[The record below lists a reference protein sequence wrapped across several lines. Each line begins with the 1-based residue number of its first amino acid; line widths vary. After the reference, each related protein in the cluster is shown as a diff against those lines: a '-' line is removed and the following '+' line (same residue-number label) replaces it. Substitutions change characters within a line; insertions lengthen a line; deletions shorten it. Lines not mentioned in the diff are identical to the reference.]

1 MSKVRSIHFVGVK
14 GVGLT
19 PLALIAKEA
28 GIEVTGSDINEEF
41 ITDAALKKAGITPL
55 VGFDPVHVQNV
66 DAVITTGA
74 HGGYQNSEVVEA
86 KRKGIRVLTRAEA
99 VGEFMKGTLLGRTF
113 HGISIAG
120 THGKTTTTAMVITIM
135 KHAGIDPSY
144 LVGTSDI
151 GGIDLPG
158 HFGKGNY
165 FVAEADEYATEP
177 QSDHKAAF
185 LWHFPDIALFTNIEH
200 DHPDIYPDTKAV
212 EDVFTLFAEQVKET
226 IIGCG
231 DDERVYSI
239 LKKSSKRTISY
250 GFSPKNDYVLERVSV
265 SGDQTFFHVSS
276 MGVDL
281 GEFRTKVMGDH
292 NALNALGALIV
303 CLEAGLSLEKIRE
316 GLSTFSG
323 TKRRQEYKGKMKNGA
338 DVYDDYAHHPTEIK
352 KTLHALRQRYTKEEI
367 VCVFQPHTFTRTK
380 ALYQEFVHAFGDAS
394 RLILTDIYGSLREE
408 KDESIT
414 SQRLADDIARVK
426 KNVQYVP
433 LTEIAEVLNK
443 SNLDHTTVVI
453 FMGAGDVYKEIAHL
467 EMRERKE

>member
-1 MSKVRSIHFVGVK
+1 MSKVRSIHFVGIK

-41 ITDAALKKAGITPL
+41 ITDSALKKVGITPL

-66 DAVITTGA
+66 DIVITTGA
-74 HGGYQNSEVVEA
+74 HGGYQNPEVVEA
-86 KRKGIRVLTRAEA
+86 KRKGIPVLTRAEA
-99 VGEFMKGTLLGRTF
+99 VGEFMKGTLFGRSF
-113 HGISIAG
+113 RGISVAG
-120 THGKTTTTAMVITIM
+120 THGKTTTTAMVITIL
-135 KHAGIDPSY
+135 KQAGIDPSY

-151 GGIDLPG
+151 GGVDLPG

-185 LWHFPDIALFTNIEH
+185 LWHYPDIALFTNIEH
-200 DHPDIYPDTKAV
+200 DHPDIYPDIQSV
-212 EDVFTLFAEQVKET
+212 EEVFSQFTEQVNDT

-239 LKKSSKRTISY
+239 LKNSSKRTITY

-281 GEFRTKVMGDH
+281 GEFRMRVMGDH

-303 CLEAGLSLEKIRE
+303 CLEVGVSLEKIRD
-316 GLSTFSG
+316 GLSTFRG
-323 TKRRQEYKGKMKNGA
+323 TKRRQEFKGKMKNGA

-380 ALYQEFVHAFGDAS
+380 ALYQEFIHAFDDAS

-408 KDESIT
+408 RDESIS

-433 LTEIAEVLNK
+433 LTEVASVINNSK
-443 SNLDHTTVVI
+443 LDHTTVVI
-453 FMGAGDVYKEIAHL
+453 FMGAGDVYKEIEHL